1 MLLLAFRA
9 MVLCYAAGAAASIV
23 LARRSS
29 RAGSR
34 IGHGA
39 AFLGASAG
47 VVAGLG
53 ALLGPKDGGPLEI
66 VLPSPFPFARLA
78 FALDGLSAFFLLVI
92 SFVTAAA
99 ALYAPAYLA
108 LHHRHVPGAA
118 DAPGDDHSPLPGR
131 PGTPAA
137 GPAGPGEAVAAF
149 LLNAFVLSMVLVVCA
164 ADAFVFLLLW
174 EMMTFASYFL
184 VVFSTREKRAIRAG
198 FIYVVTAHAGTAFLL
213 FAFLYLSQR
222 AHGFDFASLRE
233 AASALE
239 PGERTALFLALF
251 VGFGTKAGLI
261 PFHVWLPYA
270 HPEAPS
276 HVSALMSGVMI
287 KTAVYGMLRFGL
299 GMLAAAPAAVPAS
312 WGVIVL
318 AVGTLSAVFGVLY
331 ALQEHD
337 LKRLLAYHSVENM
350 GIIFMGIGTALL
362 FLSAGEPALAPLGL
376 AAALYHTANHASFKG
391 LLFLGAGSV
400 QVRARTLNIEEMGG
414 LARGMPWTAGL
425 FLLGSAAIS
434 ALPPLNGF
442 VSEWL
447 TFQALLHQGTR
458 SHGWLRLASAG
469 SAALLA
475 LTSGLAAACFA
486 KAFGIVFLGRARSAD
501 ARAAREAPRTM
512 LAGPLALGAACVL
525 LGVAPGAMI
534 GALDGPLEIV
544 LPGHPASA
552 VLAARGPL
560 VLAAGAP
567 GGALPAGA
575 VIATG
580 LIAIFLAGL
589 TILFAA
595 ATRRLRGSTRLAE
608 TWTCG
613 MTPSARFCYTAHAFS
628 KAIRLI
634 FAPIYRPSR
643 RLTEEFSRPPYFRSR
658 LTYHGRVEDVIE
670 HRIYRPLNRVLLRNS
685 ARVRS
690 LHTGS
695 IHLYIAAVL
704 AALVVSLLLLGG
716 SGP

>member
-1 MLLLAFRA
+1 MLLLAFSA
-9 MVLCYAAGAAASIV
+9 MFFCYAVGATAALI
-23 LARRSS
+23 LARRSG
-29 RAGSR
+29 RLGSW

-39 AFLGASAG
+39 ALLGAGSGVLASLGVLLDPGSA
-47 VVAGLG
+47 V
-53 ALLGPKDGGPLEI
+53 PLEFA
-66 VLPSPFPFARLA
+66 LPSPFPFARLA
-78 FALDGLSAFFLLVI
+78 FAVDGLSAFFLLVI
-92 SFVTAAA
+92 SSVTVAAT
-99 ALYAPAYLA
+99 LYAPTYLA
-108 LHHRHVPGAA
+108 LDHEQVPA
-118 DAPGDDHSPLPGR
+118 PLPPCSPPEGAGR
-131 PGTPAA
+131 GNAAA
-137 GPAGPGEAVAAF
+137 GGPGEAVAAF
-149 LLNAFVLSMVLVVCA
+149 LFNIFVLAMALVVCA

-174 EMMTFASYFL
+174 EIMTLASYFL

-213 FAFLYLSQR
+213 LVFLFLSQR
-222 AHGFDFASLRE
+222 AHSFDFAAMRE
-233 AASALE
+233 AASALG

-276 HVSALMSGVMI
+276 HVSALMSGVML

-299 GMLAAAPAAVPAS
+299 GMFAARPSEVPVS

-318 AVGTLSAVFGVLY
+318 AVGTISAVVGVLY

-362 FLSAGEPALAPLGL
+362 FLSGGEAALAPLGL
-376 AAALYHTANHASFKG
+376 AASLYHTANHASFKG

-447 TFQALLHQGTR
+447 TFQALLHMGTR
-458 SHGWLRLASAG
+458 TQGWLRLASAS

-486 KAFGIVFLGRARSAD
+486 KAFGVVFLGRARSGGAQ
-501 ARAAREAPRTM
+501 AAREAPRPM
-512 LAGPLALGAACVL
+512 LAGLFVLGTACVL
-525 LGVAPGAMI
+525 LGVVPGAAI
-534 GALDGPLEIV
+534 RVLDGPTALV

-560 VLAAGAP
+560 VLAAGTP
-567 GGALPAGA
+567 GGALPAEAAIG
-575 VIATG
+575 TG
-580 LIAIFLAGL
+580 LIALFLAGL
-589 TILFAA
+589 TLTFAA
-595 ATRRLRGSTRLAE
+595 ATRRLRGATRLAD

-643 RLTEEFSRPPYFRSR
+643 RLTEEFARPPYFRSR
-658 LTYHGRVEDVIE
+658 LAYQGMVEDVIE
-670 HRIYRPLNRVLLRNS
+670 HRVYRPLNRLLLRVS

-704 AALVVSLLLLGG
+704 AALVASLLLLGR

>member
-1 MLLLAFRA
+1 MA
-9 MVLCYAAGAAASIV
+9 
-23 LARRSS
+23 
-29 RAGSR
+29 
-34 IGHGA
+34 
-39 AFLGASAG
+39 
-47 VVAGLG
+47 
-53 ALLGPKDGGPLEI
+53 
-66 VLPSPFPFARLA
+66 
-78 FALDGLSAFFLLVI
+78 
-92 SFVTAAA
+92 
-99 ALYAPAYLA
+99 
-108 LHHRHVPGAA
+108 
-118 DAPGDDHSPLPGR
+118 
-131 PGTPAA
+131 
-137 GPAGPGEAVAAF
+137 
-149 LLNAFVLSMVLVVCA
+149 LVVCA

-174 EMMTFASYFL
+174 EIMTLASYFL

-198 FIYVVTAHAGTAFLL
+198 FIYVVMAHAGTAFLL
-213 FAFLYLSQR
+213 LSFLYLSQR
-222 AHGFDFASLRE
+222 AHSFDFAAMRD
-233 AASALE
+233 AAVALG

-276 HVSALMSGVMI
+276 HVSALMSGVML

-299 GMLAAAPAAVPAS
+299 GMFAARPSEVPVS

-318 AVGTLSAVFGVLY
+318 AVGTISAVVGVLY

-362 FLSAGEPALAPLGL
+362 FLSGDEAALAPLGL

-447 TFQALLHQGTR
+447 TFQALLHMGTR
-458 SHGWLRLASAG
+458 TQGWLRLASAS

-486 KAFGIVFLGRARSAD
+486 KAFGVVFLGRARSGGAQ
-501 ARAAREAPRTM
+501 AAREAPRPM
-512 LAGPLALGAACVL
+512 LAGLFVLGAACVL
-525 LGVAPGAMI
+525 LGVVPGAAI
-534 GALDGPLEIV
+534 RVLDGPTALV

-560 VLAAGAP
+560 VLAAGTP

-575 VIATG
+575 AIGTG
-580 LIAIFLAGL
+580 LIALFLAGL
-589 TILFAA
+589 TLLFAA
-595 ATRRLRGSTRLAE
+595 ATRQLRGATRLAD

-643 RLTEEFSRPPYFRSR
+643 RLT
-658 LTYHGRVEDVIE
+658 
-670 HRIYRPLNRVLLRNS
+670 
-685 ARVRS
+685 
-690 LHTGS
+690 
-695 IHLYIAAVL
+695 
-704 AALVVSLLLLGG
+704 
-716 SGP
+716 

>member
-1 MLLLAFRA
+1 MLLLALSA
-9 MVLCYAAGAAASIV
+9 MVLCYAAGAMAAII
-23 LARRSS
+23 LACRSG
-29 RAGSR
+29 RLGSR

-39 AFLGASAG
+39 ALLGASAG
-47 VVAGLG
+47 AFAGLG
-53 ALLGPKDGGPLEI
+53 VLLGPRGAEPLEL

-78 FALDGLSAFFLLVI
+78 FAVDELSAFFLLVI

-99 ALYAPAYLA
+99 AIYAPAYLA
-108 LHHRHVPGAA
+108 SHREHDATAPTGPAPRA
-118 DAPGDDHSPLPGR
+118 DAAPGSSQS
-131 PGTPAA
+131 AA
-137 GPAGPGEAVAAF
+137 GGPGEAVAAF
-149 LLNAFVLSMVLVVCA
+149 LLNAFVLAMALVVCA
-164 ADAFVFLLLW
+164 ADAFVFLILW
-174 EMMTFASYFL
+174 EVMTLASYFL

-198 FIYVVTAHAGTAFLL
+198 FIYVVTAHAGTAFILL
-213 FAFLYLSQR
+213 AFLHLSQR
-222 AHGFDFASLRE
+222 AHSFDFAALRD
-233 AASALE
+233 AAAALG

-276 HVSALMSGVMI
+276 HVSALMSGVML

-299 GMLAAAPAAVPAS
+299 GMLAARPPLVPVS

-318 AVGTLSAVFGVLY
+318 LVGTLSAVLGVLY

-350 GIIFMGIGTALL
+350 GIIFMGLGTALL
-362 FLSAGEPALAPLGL
+362 FLSGGDAALAPLGL

-391 LLFLGAGSV
+391 LLFLGAGNV

-447 TFQALLHQGTR
+447 TFQALLQEGTR
-458 SHGWLRLASAG
+458 AHGWLRLASAG
-469 SAALLA
+469 AAALLA
-475 LTSGLAAACFA
+475 LTSGLAAVCFA
-486 KAFGIVFLGRARSAD
+486 KAFGVVFLGRARSGEVQ
-501 ARAAREAPRTM
+501 AAREAPRSM
-512 LAGPLALGAACVL
+512 LAGLFVLGAACML
-525 LGVAPGAMI
+525 LGVAPGAAI
-534 GALDGPLEIV
+534 RLLDGPTALV
-544 LPGHPASA
+544 LSGHTASA
-552 VLAARGPL
+552 VLTAQGPL

-567 GGALPAGA
+567 AGALPAGA
-575 VIATG
+575 AIGTGIIA
-580 LIAIFLAGL
+580 LFLAGL
-589 TILFAA
+589 TFIFAA
-595 ATRRLRGSTRLAE
+595 LTRRLRGTTRLAE

-643 RLTEEFSRPPYFRSR
+643 RLTEQLSPPPYFRSR
-658 LTYHGRVEDVIE
+658 LTYKGRIEDVIE
-670 HRIYRPLNRVLLRNS
+670 HRVYRPLNRLLLRVS
-685 ARVRS
+685 ARVRT

-704 AALVVSLLLLGG
+704 AALVASLLLLGR